1 LVLALLDAYDLG
13 RLGRAVGRPNDSA
26 GARQQKGSTSMSPA
40 DWELAKANTLATRNP
55 NPLDHDAQVASL
67 LARGYHVEIQTAE
80 LTQLVRGH
88 RVNHILHLLLTVFT
102 AGLWLPVWIGV
113 AAFGG
118 GRRKTIAR

>member
-1 LVLALLDAYDLG
+1 MSSVQFRAAQAATLAMRDA
-13 RLGRAVGRPNDSA
+13 RREA
-26 GARQQKGSTSMSPA
+26 
-40 DWELAKANTLATRNP
+40 AKANTLATRNP
-55 NPLDHDAQVASL
+55 NPLDHDAQVTSL